1 MTDFPTEDLLTPKP
15 IPPERRKPISANAN
29 PDLVRRFEEAADR
42 LGLNK
47 DQALEQMLT
56 QWLAG
61 LPHPASA
68 ARPAARNDTAVC
80 DDRTV
85 DGCSL

>member
-42 LGLNK
+42 LGLNADRLGLNK

-68 ARPAARNDTAVC
+68 ARPGGAQ
-80 DDRTV
+80 
-85 DGCSL
+85 